1 MTAAEY
7 HQQQL
12 EQQEQEEDS
21 VRLENEDGSTLG
33 IHIWGDSDTVYLNIN
48 RAYAMSISTHLTIEQ
63 AEAMV
68 KLLNNAL
75 RRAKDE

>member
-48 RAYAMSISTHLTIEQ
+48 RDHAMSISTHLTIEQ
-63 AEAMV
+63 AEVMV
-68 KLLNNAL
+68 KLLDNAL
-75 RRAKDE
+75 RRAKK

>member
-21 VRLENEDGSTLG
+21 VRIESEDGSMLG
-33 IHIWGDSDTVYLNIN
+33 IHIWGDSDTVYLNMN
-48 RAYAMSISTHLTIEQ
+48 RDYAMSCSMHLSIEQ

-75 RRAKDE
+75 RRAR

>member
-12 EQQEQEEDS
+12 EQQEWEEDS

-48 RAYAMSISTHLTIEQ
+48 RDPAMSISTHLTIEQ
-63 AEAMV
+63 AEVMV
-68 KLLNNAL
+68 KLLDNAL
-75 RRAKDE
+75 RRAR